1 MSDTAAEKP
10 ALRRRLIQLLKLLFW
25 PLLVWL
31 LVRTFF
37 FQVITIPSG
46 SMHNSLFEGDY
57 VYINKLAF
65 GGRVPFTPLSVPGS
79 NAYAGWLQLPYMRL
93 WGYADV
99 QRNDVLVFN
108 SPLQNEKPIDQR
120 QQLIKRCVAIPG
132 DTLFIR
138 NDSLFVNGKAAVIPE
153 SVLFRY
159 EITTAAPADTTAF
172 YKLGVRSLQGIANAT
187 RFRLSLSRAQ
197 ADAVSKLSII
207 KTSRP
212 AVPDSGQ
219 YDPDIFP
226 HQPRHRWNSGHFGP
240 VLIPK
245 KGMILQLNA
254 ENAGIYKTIIEQHE
268 GNTLVIKGD
277 SILINKKPVT
287 TYTFRSDYFFV
298 MGDNRNDS
306 KDSRFWG
313 FVPEDHLIGKASYIL
328 LTSAASPAGRSFSA
342 IR

>member
-10 ALRRRLIQLLKLLFW
+10 ALRRRLFQVMKLLFW

-46 SMHNSLFEGDY
+46 SMHNSLYEGDY
-57 VYINKLAF
+57 VYINKLAL
-65 GGRVPFTPLSVPGS
+65 GGRIPFTPLSVPGT
-79 NAYAGWLQLPYMRL
+79 NAYAGWLQLPYLRM

-99 QRNDVLVFN
+99 NRNDVLVFN

-138 NDSLFVNGKAAVIPE
+138 NDSLFINNKAVPVPE

-159 EITTAAPADTTAF
+159 EITTASPADTTAF
-172 YKLGVRSLQGIANAT
+172 YKLGIRSLQSIAKTT
-187 RFRLSLSRAQ
+187 RFRLSLSRTQ
-197 ADAVSKLSII
+197 ADAVSKLPAV
-207 KTSRP
+207 KTIRP
-212 AVPDSGQ
+212 AVPDSGR

-240 VLIPK
+240 VIIPK
-245 KGMILQLNA
+245 KGMIMKLNA
-254 ENAGIYKTIIEQHE
+254 ENAGIYKTVIEQHE
-268 GNTLVIKGD
+268 GHTLEVKGD
-277 SILINKKPVT
+277 SIIINKKPVV
-287 TYTFRSDYFFV
+287 TYTFQSDYFFV

-313 FVPEDHLIGKASYIL
+313 FVPENHLIGKASYIL
-328 LTSAASPAGRSFSA
+328 FTSGTSPQGRSFSA

>member
-10 ALRRRLIQLLKLLFW
+10 AFRRRLVQLLKLLFW

-46 SMHNSLFEGDY
+46 SMHNSLYEGDY
-57 VYINKLAF
+57 VYINKLAL
-65 GGRVPFTPLSVPGS
+65 GGRIPFTPLSVPGT

-99 QRNDVLVFN
+99 KRNDVLVFN
-108 SPLQNEKPIDQR
+108 SPLQTEKPVDQR
-120 QQLIKRCVAIPG
+120 QQLIKRCVALPG

-138 NDSLFVNGKAAVIPE
+138 NDSLFINGKAAFIPE

-159 EITTAAPADTTAF
+159 ELTTAAPADTTAF
-172 YKLGVRSLQGIANAT
+172 YKLGVRSLQNIANAT

-197 ADAVSKLSII
+197 ADAVSKLPAIKSI
-207 KTSRP
+207 RQ

-219 YDPDIFP
+219 YDLDIFP

-240 VLIPK
+240 VIIPK
-245 KGMILQLNA
+245 KGMAMQLDNTT
-254 ENAGIYKTIIEQHE
+254 ISLYKNIIEQQE
-268 GNTLVIKGD
+268 ENILLIKGD
-277 SILINKKPVT
+277 SVFINKQFCRS
-287 TYTFRSDYFFV
+287 YTFKSDYYFT

-313 FVPEDHLIGKASYIL
+313 FVPENHLIGKASYIL
-328 LTSAASPAGRSFSA
+328 FTSSGSPQGRSFSG
-342 IR
+342 IK

>member
-1 MSDTAAEKP
+1 MSDTTAEKP
-10 ALRRRLIQLLKLLFW
+10 AFRRRLVQGLKLLFW

-65 GGRVPFTPLSVPGS
+65 GGRVPFTPLSVPGT
-79 NAYAGWLQLPYMRL
+79 NAYADWLQLPYLRM

-99 QRNDVLVFN
+99 KRNDVLVFN
-108 SPLQNEKPIDQR
+108 SPLQTEKPVDQR
-120 QQLIKRCVAIPG
+120 QQLIKRCVALPG
-132 DTLFIR
+132 DSLFIR
-138 NDSLFVNGKAAVIPE
+138 NDSLFINGKAAVIPE
-153 SVLFRY
+153 TVLFRY

-172 YKLGVRSLQGIANAT
+172 YKLGVRSLQSISNAT
-187 RFRLSLSRAQ
+187 RFRLSLSRTQ
-197 ADAVSKLSII
+197 ADAVSKLPVV
-207 KTSRP
+207 KTIRP

-226 HQPRHRWNSGHFGP
+226 HQPRHRWNSGNFGP
-240 VLIPK
+240 VVVPK
-245 KGMILQLNA
+245 KGMALQLNA
-254 ENAGIYKTIIEQHE
+254 ENAGIYKTVIEQHE
-268 GNTLVIKGD
+268 DNALVIKGD
-277 SILINKKPVT
+277 SVFINKKPVT
-287 TYTFRSDYFFV
+287 TYTFQSDYFFV

-328 LTSAASPAGRSFSA
+328 FTSAASPQGRSFSG

>member
-1 MSDTAAEKP
+1 MSDTTAEKP
-10 ALRRRLIQLLKLLFW
+10 AFRRRLVQGLKLLFW

-46 SMHNSLFEGDY
+46 SMHNSLYEGDY
-57 VYINKLAF
+57 VYINKLAL
-65 GGRVPFTPLSVPGS
+65 GGRIPFTPLSVPGT
-79 NAYAGWLQLPYMRL
+79 NAYAGWLQLPYMRM

-99 QRNDVLVFN
+99 KRNDVLVFN
-108 SPLQNEKPIDQR
+108 SPLQPEKPVDQR
-120 QQLIKRCVAIPG
+120 QQLIKRCVALPG
-132 DTLFIR
+132 DTLLIR
-138 NDSLFVNGKAAVIPE
+138 NDSLFINSKAVALPE
-153 SVLFRY
+153 SVLQRY
-159 EITTAAPADTTAF
+159 EITTAAPADTTTF
-172 YKLGVRSLQGIANAT
+172 YKLGVRSLQNIANAT

-197 ADAVSKLSII
+197 ADAVSKLPVI
-207 KTSRP
+207 KTIRP

-240 VLIPK
+240 VIIPK
-245 KGMILQLNA
+245 KGMNMKLNA

-277 SILINKKPVT
+277 SVIINKKPVT
-287 TYTFRSDYFFV
+287 TYTFQSDYFFV
-298 MGDNRNDS
+298 LGDNRNDS

-313 FVPEDHLIGKASYIL
+313 FVPENHLIGKASYIL
-328 LTSAASPAGRSFSA
+328 FTSSGSPQGRRFSA

>member
-1 MSDTAAEKP
+1 MSETAAEKP
-10 ALRRRLIQLLKLLFW
+10 AFRRRLVQVLKLLFW

-46 SMHNSLFEGDY
+46 SMHNCLFEGDY
-57 VYINKLAF
+57 VYINKLAL
-65 GGRVPFTPLSVPGS
+65 GGRIPITPLSLPGT
-79 NAYAGWLQLPYMRL
+79 NAYAGWLQLPYMRM

-138 NDSLFVNGKAAVIPE
+138 NDSLFINRKAVALPE
-153 SVLFRY
+153 SVLQRY
-159 EITTAAPADTTAF
+159 EITTSAPADTTAF
-172 YKLGVRSLQGIANAT
+172 HKLGVRSLQPIANAT

-197 ADAVSKLSII
+197 VDAVRKLSVI
-207 KTSRP
+207 KSIRP

-240 VLIPK
+240 VTVPK
-245 KGMILQLNA
+245 KGMNLQLNA

-268 GNTLVIKGD
+268 GNTLIIKGD
-277 SILINKKPVT
+277 SVIINKKPVT
-287 TYTFRSDYFFV
+287 TYTFQSDYFFV

-313 FVPEDHLIGKASYIL
+313 FVPEDHLIGIASYIL
-328 LTSAASPAGRSFSA
+328 FTSAASPQGRSFSG